1 MIKTKECAVKI
12 AIPFVTLGLL
22 VAPTFMGA
30 SVIGEN
36 SSARAEEIRIGV
48 PSIRVEDRDYD
59 RDRDHRWRRD
69 HDRDDVV
76 VIKKKHRDHDRD
88 DD

>member
-1 MIKTKECAVKI
+1 MIKTKECVMRKI
-12 AIPFVTLGLL
+12 ALPFVAFGLL
-22 VAPTFMGA
+22 AAPTFMAVPSISG
-30 SVIGEN
+30 
-36 SSARAEEIRIGV
+36 SAQAEEIRIGV
-48 PSIRVEDRDYD
+48 PGVRVEDRDND

-76 VIKKKHRDHDRD
+76 VIKKKHRDRD